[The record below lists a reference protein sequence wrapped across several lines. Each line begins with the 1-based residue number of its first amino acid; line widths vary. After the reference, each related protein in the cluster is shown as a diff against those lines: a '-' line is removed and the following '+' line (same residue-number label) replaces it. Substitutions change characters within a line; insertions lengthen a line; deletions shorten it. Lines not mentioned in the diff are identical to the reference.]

1 MIRIELSLHHQEKN
15 NHVRLLCHFCHV
27 CAPFSFSLST
37 CSPVNEGDQ
46 DLSQDSNS
54 ILGRS
59 NDWGKL
65 EAESHLSFDKSTSLT
80 ELESFTFS
88 AWKVRAPLS
97 LSLINE
103 PTLELCKLHPLHQLQ
118 CCQIFLSFL
127 PLHRIVYHWH
137 QKHFQTLHPVVFF
150 LEVNTFPFYMILHH
164 SEKVQQVSRQ
174 DKTMDSSS

>member
-1 MIRIELSLHHQEKN
+1 MIRIELCLHHQEKN

-54 ILGRS
+54 ILGTS
-59 NDWGKL
+59 NDWDKL

-80 ELESFTFS
+80 ELESLTFS
-88 AWKVRAPLS
+88 AWKVRAAPS

-103 PTLELCKLHPLHQLQ
+103 PTLELLQ
-118 CCQIFLSFL
+118 TSSSSSTCQVLSNISFHSSTSSHCL
-127 PLHRIVYHWH
+127 PLTPE
-137 QKHFQTLHPVVFF
+137 TLSDTSSSCM
-150 LEVNTFPFYMILHH
+150 LSWGE
-164 SEKVQQVSRQ
+164 QVSLLH
-174 DKTMDSSS
+174 DSSPLWKGPASFSTR